1 MTQNCDTCSTL
12 FKATLVR
19 YLATLLKMSTLLNLN
34 AWNLH
39 TFARKLECLRG
50 VRAVCR
56 AMSSLSICLCRDVEQ
71 INDCQYQ
78 RIFQHIE
85 RFWNVFIQTI
95 TNLEEYWRILK
106 DMKRWAW
113 TCGWPCSV
121 LRSWAPSQSLVCF
134 TLFHHVFCDLSGTWG
149 LKK

>member
-1 MTQNCDTCSTL
+1 MLSQGSSLACQLETDLVCRNETELRKLFVCLDTCSTL

-56 AMSSLSICLCRDVEQ
+56 AMSSLSICLCRDV
-71 INDCQYQ
+71 D
-78 RIFQHIE
+78 
-85 RFWNVFIQTI
+85 
-95 TNLEEYWRILK
+95 
-106 DMKRWAW
+106 
-113 TCGWPCSV
+113 S
-121 LRSWAPSQSLVCF
+121 
-134 TLFHHVFCDLSGTWG
+134 FC
-149 LKK
+149 